1 MDGDSPP
8 SNTNDKDEG
17 AVGIV
22 TDDEFERKLV
32 VVNELL
38 FFVSNYCKGG
48 SATPENIKRIV
59 TGFYEDNEIWTA
71 KKLLWK
77 FVDQNIIKKFEKRKD
92 TQARSAKVANTE
104 DIIKAFTDM
113 DKVNYEDA
121 VFVAAD
127 IKRVPTQHPE
137 ELHDLSMVRRIEAL
151 EKNFKLVEAGTSGN
165 QAKIEGIISSI
176 GEMKGL
182 IDSNTSLIH
191 LIAQQVSSNPSSHV
205 SVPDQEEC
213 PCNKN
218 IPPVVNNDI
227 Q

>member
-8 SNTNDKDEG
+8 SNTNYKDEG

-121 VFVAAD
+121 LFVAAD

-137 ELHDLSMVRRIEAL
+137 ELHELSMVRRIEAL

-165 QAKIEGIISSI
+165 QAQIGGIITSI

-191 LIAQQVSSNPSSHV
+191 SIAQQVSSSPSSHV
-205 SVPDQEEC
+205 NVPDQEEC
-213 PCNKN
+213 LHNKN
-218 IPPVVNNDI
+218 IPYTSA
-227 Q
+227 